1 MPRSLNPLVH
11 PFLAIF
17 LQRNI
22 AANPRWTPDSLAWRW
37 DELYGARGESHGC
50 CPPRDGRSDRKRSVI
65 DQWLRIYHRLSP
77 SDAERL
83 LNMLGLRE
91 AWAAFVESPEF
102 LSERSGVFN
111 FYSRSLGFVEEL
123 DLDALQSR
131 GISVRDIVAQVVT
144 IDVEHFA
151 AFGSTVTNDKIDN
164 WQEIFLA
171 HPETWRVFMSERRE
185 VLAYWNFVNLQPDR
199 FGRACR
205 GDLPEVEI
213 TQEVCQDVR
222 SGQGKLY
229 GPTVCVKRSVQGFDK
244 KHLGAKVIGSFL
256 YTIARLENEGVS
268 FSEICTVVASE
279 EGRRWVEHRFGLGLM
294 PRAIGQHL
302 AARAG
307 WTFVEDSDGFT
318 PALYYGRI
326 DDNIRRVAGLVAR

>member
-1 MPRSLNPLVH
+1 VH

-17 LQRNI
+17 IQRHI
-22 AANPRWTPDSLAWRW
+22 AANPRWTPDSLAWKW
-37 DELYGARGESHGC
+37 DELYGGAHEGEHLCAGGDS
-50 CPPRDGRSDRKRSVI
+50 RSERKRSVI

-77 SDAERL
+77 GDAERL
-83 LNMLGLRE
+83 LDMLDLRE
-91 AWAAFVESPEF
+91 AWGAFVSSPEF

-123 DLDALQSR
+123 DLDAIQSR
-131 GISVRDIVAQVVT
+131 GMNVRDIVAQVVT

-151 AFGSTVTNDKIDN
+151 AFGSTVTDDKIDN
-164 WQEIFLA
+164 WQAIFVA
-171 HPETWRVFMSERRE
+171 HPDTWRVFVSERGQ
-185 VLAYWNFVNLQPDR
+185 VLAYWNFVSLPADR

-229 GPTVCVKRSVQGFDK
+229 GPTVCVKRSIGGFDK
-244 KHLGAKVIGSFL
+244 KHLGAKAIGSFL
-256 YTIARLENEGVS
+256 YNIARLENEGVS

-307 WTFVEDSDGFT
+307 WAFVEDSDGFT
-318 PALYYGRI
+318 PALYYGRV
-326 DDNIRRVAGLVAR
+326 DDNIRRVAGLLAR